1 MIFSLTVKE
10 SVISELSCSDEYI
23 SGEAL
28 AEKLGVSRNT
38 IWKAVKSLREEGF
51 DIDASP
57 NRGYRILKKPYI
69 ITEAGIRKF
78 LPHDDN
84 RRLYILNSVDSTNNY
99 AKELARNGEPGGTV
113 VISDMQTAG
122 KGRMGRSF
130 CSPPKSNIYMSIILR
145 PEIDIE
151 SSQLITSCVA
161 AAAASAIDTIC
172 GTDTQ
177 IKWVNDLFLNGKKIC
192 GILTEASVSFESG
205 TLDFAVVGIG
215 INIRSVANVFPKEL
229 LKTATSIQDETEKL
243 FDRSEIIAE
252 VITSVEKYLNELPDR
267 KFLEEYKKRSFII
280 GKRVIVTKAGEER
293 EAIAAGISENAG
305 LEVIYD
311 DGQKEALNSG
321 EARILPT

>member
-1 MIFSLTVKE
+1 
-10 SVISELSCSDEYI
+10 
-23 SGEAL
+23 
-28 AEKLGVSRNT
+28 
-38 IWKAVKSLREEGF
+38 
-51 DIDASP
+51 
-57 NRGYRILKKPYI
+57 
-69 ITEAGIRKF
+69 
-78 LPHDDN
+78 
-84 RRLYILNSVDSTNNY
+84 
-99 AKELARNGEPGGTV
+99 
-113 VISDMQTAG
+113 
-122 KGRMGRSF
+122 
-130 CSPPKSNIYMSIILR
+130 MSIILR
-145 PEIDIE
+145 PEMDIE

-215 INIRSVANVFPKEL
+215 INVRSVVNVFPEEL

-280 GKRVIVTKAGEER
+280 GKRVIVTKAGEKR
-293 EAIAAGISENAG
+293 EAIATGISENAG

-311 DGQKEALNSG
+311 DGQKEVLNSG

>member
-1 MIFSLTVKE
+1 MTIKE
-10 SVISELSCSDEYI
+10 SVISELSCSDKYI

-51 DIDASP
+51 DIDASS
-57 NRGYRILKKPYI
+57 NRGYRILEMPYI

-78 LPHDDN
+78 LPQSDN
-84 RRLYILNSVDSTNNY
+84 RRLYILESTDSTNNY
-99 AKELARNGEPGGTV
+99 AKDLARNGESGGTV
-113 VISDMQTAG
+113 VISDTQTAG

-130 CSPPKSNIYMSIILR
+130 CSPPKSSIYMSLILR
-145 PEIDIE
+145 PKMDIE

-161 AAAASAIDTIC
+161 AATASAIDKIC

-215 INIRSVANVFPKEL
+215 INVRSVLNVFPDEL
-229 LKTATSIQDETEKL
+229 LKTATSIQDETKIL

-267 KFLEEYKKRSFII
+267 KFLEEYKKRSLIM

-293 EAIAAGISENAG
+293 EALAVGISENAG

-311 DGQKEALNSG
+311 DGQKEVLNSG